1 MRQNSASRDIWSS
14 QLHASSATTEKHVKQ
29 GEKDRR
35 SSQRIKESFT
45 LKPNS
50 SIQSHKIEDNMTQ
63 VDYVVFLCMMY
74 YPCEN
79 NISKV
84 DTLKLIICT

>member
-45 LKPNS
+45 LIKPNS
-50 SIQSHKIEDNMTQ
+50 SIQNHKIEDNMTQ
-63 VDYVVFLCMMY
+63 VNYVFSQCIM
-74 YPCEN
+74 
-79 NISKV
+79 
-84 DTLKLIICT
+84 

>member
-14 QLHASSATTEKHVKQ
+14 QLHAISATTEKHVKQ

-45 LKPNS
+45 LIKPNS
-50 SIQSHKIEDNMTQ
+50 SIQNHKIEDNMTQ
-63 VDYVVFLCMMY
+63 VNYVFSQCIM
-74 YPCEN
+74 
-79 NISKV
+79 
-84 DTLKLIICT
+84 

>member
-45 LKPNS
+45 LIKPNS
-50 SIQSHKIEDNMTQ
+50 STQNHTTEDNMTQ
-63 VDYVVFLCMMY
+63 VDYLFLLRTMY
-74 YPCEN
+74 HAP
-79 NISKV
+79 
-84 DTLKLIICT
+84 IIKHRKFIH